1 MSGSAH
7 DVWRKLAA
15 LTPARIGL
23 GRAGTGLPTSAYLK
37 FSMAHAAARDAVHAP
52 FDAAELGGR
61 IESLGFPVLQVASRA
76 ASREVYL
83 RRPDFG
89 RWLDEPSLRLIDGVA
104 NKDVD
109 LVIVVCDGLS
119 STAITGN
126 AVPMLE
132 ALRPHIKRLGL
143 SIGPVIVAREARVAL
158 GDEIG
163 ERLGTKMVLVLIGER
178 PGLSS
183 PDSLGTYLTFAPRV
197 GRTDAERN
205 CISSIRP
212 GGLTYDL
219 AAFKQAWLIEAAFAR
234 RLTGVNLKDNSDMA
248 LPGSADPTPL
258 LG

>member
-163 ERLGTKMVLVLIGER
+163 ERPRHKNGSRADWRAAGLVVARQPGDVFDVCPARWAHRRGTQLHFQHP
-178 PGLSS
+178 PGRA
-183 PDSLGTYLTFAPRV
+183 D
-197 GRTDAERN
+197 
-205 CISSIRP
+205 IRP
-212 GGLTYDL
+212 SGFQAGLADRGGLRPS
-219 AAFKQAWLIEAAFAR
+219 AHR
-234 RLTGVNLKDNSDMA
+234 RE
-248 LPGSADPTPL
+248 PQRQ
-258 LG
+258 